1 MSKLTTP
8 ALTEAPGQEARK
20 EREEEAERDSS
31 SILLRFNNWKV
42 RSLVDSGADV
52 SLINHELVSTV
63 DDIELWPSTET
74 KLQGI
79 TGTPLRVHGKA
90 ELQIHVGKKPIKHM
104 FYVVDNISPSILLG
118 RDFLIQH
125 KVKLDFD
132 KGQFH
137 LQGQVVPLESDSYL
151 ASLVRLT
158 SRKVLKP
165 QTVVMCWGRFRNQKH
180 IHPPT
185 LCTVTGIDTGFMNRE
200 PGLMVTNS
208 VTRVRKNKA
217 IPILICNNTNRT
229 FTLEKGNVVA
239 RVEKVSG
246 TINSLKEM
254 RTKANQTQQQ
264 KANKRVEDE
273 MIDAPKEHCDTL
285 KGLLDEFE
293 DIFAKTDLELGKTDA
308 VSMKIDTG
316 DVPPIR
322 LKPYRT
328 ALHNREIIDKAID
341 DMLAAKIIEPSHS
354 QWSFPVVVVDK
365 KDGSK
370 RFCVDF
376 RKLNKITKAFYWPLP
391 HLDDIL
397 SSLGKS
403 KFFTSLD
410 MKSGYWQVPMASP
423 EDKEKTAFTCF
434 RGLFHFNVMPFGLVS
449 APSVFQELMT
459 YVLQGLSFAHAY
471 LDDIIVHSE
480 DVTTHIKHLRE
491 VFTRLRQYD
500 LRLKFL

>member
-1 MSKLTTP
+1 
-8 ALTEAPGQEARK
+8 
-20 EREEEAERDSS
+20 
-31 SILLRFNNWKV
+31 
-42 RSLVDSGADV
+42 
-52 SLINHELVSTV
+52 
-63 DDIELWPSTET
+63 
-74 KLQGI
+74 
-79 TGTPLRVHGKA
+79 
-90 ELQIHVGKKPIKHM
+90 
-104 FYVVDNISPSILLG
+104 
-118 RDFLIQH
+118 
-125 KVKLDFD
+125 
-132 KGQFH
+132 
-137 LQGQVVPLESDSYL
+137 
-151 ASLVRLT
+151 
-158 SRKVLKP
+158 
-165 QTVVMCWGRFRNQKH
+165 
-180 IHPPT
+180 
-185 LCTVTGIDTGFMNRE
+185 
-200 PGLMVTNS
+200 
-208 VTRVRKNKA
+208 
-217 IPILICNNTNRT
+217 
-229 FTLEKGNVVA
+229 
-239 RVEKVSG
+239 
-246 TINSLKEM
+246 M

-328 ALHNREIIDKAID
+328 PLHNREIIDKAID

-423 EDKEKTAFTCF
+423 EDSIHLFSWPVPFQCHAIWTCF
-434 RGLFHFNVMPFGLVS
+434 STISLPR
-449 APSVFQELMT
+449 
-459 YVLQGLSFAHAY
+459 
-471 LDDIIVHSE
+471 
-480 DVTTHIKHLRE
+480 TH
-491 VFTRLRQYD
+491 D
-500 LRLKFL
+500 LCSPGSILCTCILG